1 MMQTFVRPSRD
12 LRNHY
17 AEISEMLK
25 DHNHVIITNHG
36 RGESVL
42 INIEDY
48 AKYEEFMHSGMLPR
62 SLPRQNSR
70 RQTPTRSGQSM
81 KAYGRRSTNSM
92 TYKIKYLPLAVQ
104 DLNDIARYLSG
115 FYPQTARRVLKEMRE
130 KITKL
135 GDTPRMCEVYALD
148 PTYRKLVADQYL
160 VFYHVN
166 ENVKVVE
173 IHRVLRG
180 SWNLPQYLE

>member
-1 MMQTFVRPSRD
+1 M
-12 LRNHY
+12 
-17 AEISEMLK
+17 
-25 DHNHVIITNHG
+25 
-36 RGESVL
+36 
-42 INIEDY
+42 
-48 AKYEEFMHSGMLPR
+48 
-62 SLPRQNSR
+62 
-70 RQTPTRSGQSM
+70 
-81 KAYGRRSTNSM
+81 
-92 TYKIKYLPLAVQ
+92 
-104 DLNDIARYLSG
+104 NDIARYLSG

-180 SWNLPQYLE
+180 SWNLPQYLEENKEQSAPASWPDALLFLMQYSENSELTSHTQRCIRSRTLPAAS

>member
-1 MMQTFVRPSRD
+1 MTLPGICPASTPNGPPCAE
-12 LRNHY
+12 RN
-17 AEISEMLK
+17 AGK
-25 DHNHVIITNHG
+25 DH
-36 RGESVL
+36 
-42 INIEDY
+42 
-48 AKYEEFMHSGMLPR
+48 
-62 SLPRQNSR
+62 
-70 RQTPTRSGQSM
+70 
-81 KAYGRRSTNSM
+81 KA
-92 TYKIKYLPLAVQ
+92 
-104 DLNDIARYLSG
+104 
-115 FYPQTARRVLKEMRE
+115 
-130 KITKL
+130 

>member
-17 AEISEMLK
+17 AEISEMLR
-25 DHNHVIITNHG
+25 DHDHVIITNHG

-48 AKYEEFMHSGMLPR
+48 AKYEEFMHQRYVAEELAKAKQQAADPNT
-62 SLPRQNSR
+62 Q
-70 RQTPTRSGQSM
+70 

-104 DLNDIARYLSG
+104 DLNDIARYLSE
-115 FYPQTARRVLKEMRE
+115 FYPKTASRILKEMQE

-135 GDTPRMCEVYALD
+135 GDTPKMCEIYRLD
-148 PTYRKLVADQYL
+148 PTYRRMVVDQYL
-160 VFYHVN
+160 AFYRVN
-166 ENVKVVE
+166 DETRVVE

-180 SWNLPQYLE
+180 SWNLPQYLK

>member
-1 MMQTFVRPSRD
+1 MVIPCLCSFTVPSSPS
-12 LRNHY
+12 
-17 AEISEMLK
+17 AEPPINKKRTRTLSRK
-25 DHNHVIITNHG
+25 
-36 RGESVL
+36 ESG
-42 INIEDY
+42 
-48 AKYEEFMHSGMLPR
+48 S
-62 SLPRQNSR
+62 
-70 RQTPTRSGQSM
+70 
-81 KAYGRRSTNSM
+81 STNCM
-92 TYKIKYLPLAVQ
+92 V
-104 DLNDIARYLSG
+104 
-115 FYPQTARRVLKEMRE
+115 
-130 KITKL
+130 

>member
-1 MMQTFVRPSRD
+1 
-12 LRNHY
+12 
-17 AEISEMLK
+17 
-25 DHNHVIITNHG
+25 
-36 RGESVL
+36 
-42 INIEDY
+42 
-48 AKYEEFMHSGMLPR
+48 
-62 SLPRQNSR
+62 
-70 RQTPTRSGQSM
+70 
-81 KAYGRRSTNSM
+81 M

-148 PTYRKLVADQYL
+148 PTYRKLV
-160 VFYHVN
+160 
-166 ENVKVVE
+166 E

>member
-48 AKYEEFMHSGMLPR
+48 AKYEEFMHQRYVSEELA
-62 SLPRQNSR
+62 
-70 RQTPTRSGQSM
+70 
-81 KAYGRRSTNSM
+81 KAN
-92 TYKIKYLPLAVQ
+92 KHA
-104 DLNDIARYLSG
+104 A
-115 FYPQTARRVLKEMRE
+115 
-130 KITKL
+130 
-135 GDTPRMCEVYALD
+135 D
-148 PTYRKLVADQYL
+148 PNTQWIEHESVWETLHEQYD
-160 VFYHVN
+160 V
-166 ENVKVVE
+166 
-173 IHRVLRG
+173 
-180 SWNLPQYLE
+180 

>member
-48 AKYEEFMHSGMLPR
+48 AKYEEFMHQRYVAEAACQGK
-62 SLPRQNSR
+62 
-70 RQTPTRSGQSM
+70 TAG
-81 KAYGRRSTNSM
+81 GR
-92 TYKIKYLPLAVQ
+92 PQHAV
-104 DLNDIARYLSG
+104 DRA
-115 FYPQTARRVLKEMRE
+115 
-130 KITKL
+130 
-135 GDTPRMCEVYALD
+135 
-148 PTYRKLVADQYL
+148 
-160 VFYHVN
+160 
-166 ENVKVVE
+166 
-173 IHRVLRG
+173 
-180 SWNLPQYLE
+180 

>member
-1 MMQTFVRPSRD
+1 
-12 LRNHY
+12 
-17 AEISEMLK
+17 
-25 DHNHVIITNHG
+25 
-36 RGESVL
+36 
-42 INIEDY
+42 
-48 AKYEEFMHSGMLPR
+48 
-62 SLPRQNSR
+62 
-70 RQTPTRSGQSM
+70 M

-104 DLNDIARYLSG
+104 DLNDIARCLSG

>member
-48 AKYEEFMHSGMLPR
+48 AKYEEFMHQRYVAEELAKAKQQAADPDVDKKALAQQLLVRIGFYQHERLIHLIVTMSFAIFFLL
-62 SLPRQNSR
+62 SLILVSINVYFLALSVLLLVLLVPYIAHYYFLENST
-70 RQTPTRSGQSM
+70 QELYKVYYSLISGQ
-81 KAYGRRSTNSM
+81 
-92 TYKIKYLPLAVQ
+92 
-104 DLNDIARYLSG
+104 
-115 FYPQTARRVLKEMRE
+115 
-130 KITKL
+130 
-135 GDTPRMCEVYALD
+135 
-148 PTYRKLVADQYL
+148 
-160 VFYHVN
+160 
-166 ENVKVVE
+166 
-173 IHRVLRG
+173 
-180 SWNLPQYLE
+180 